1 MKKIILAFLLGVLLI
16 ACGKDGKEL
25 VYKVGTNAE
34 FPPYEYIEDGKIKG
48 FDADIMDEI
57 AKRGEF
63 KYEWVNM
70 NFDGLISALQSK
82 KADMVI
88 AGMTLNEERQKYVN
102 FSVPYIKPAVS
113 LIALKSNS
121 TTSIEEFNNKK
132 FGVELGTTEADIIK
146 GKFPDA
152 IIVPFSSNTASVLAL
167 KSQKI
172 DAILFDSKVAE
183 SYVKNNPDIKIV
195 GEAAGEEKAMAFN
208 LKDTEVHNKV
218 NTILQEMLN
227 DGTID
232 KLKEKYGI

>member
-1 MKKIILAFLLGVLLI
+1 
-16 ACGKDGKEL
+16 
-25 VYKVGTNAE
+25 
-34 FPPYEYIEDGKIKG
+34 
-48 FDADIMDEI
+48 MDEI

-82 KADMVI
+82 KVDMVI

>member
-16 ACGKDGKEL
+16 ACGKDSKEL

-57 AKRGEF
+57 AKRGKF

-82 KADMVI
+82 KVDMVI

-183 SYVKNNPDIKIV
+183 SYVKNNPEIKIV
-195 GEAAGEEKAMAFN
+195 GEAASEEKAMAFIR
-208 LKDTEVHNKV
+208 TSQRRH
-218 NTILQEMLN
+218 
-227 DGTID
+227 
-232 KLKEKYGI
+232 

>member
-82 KADMVI
+82 KVDMVI
-88 AGMTLNEERQKYVN
+88 AGMTLNKERQKYVN

-152 IIVPFSSNTASVLAL
+152 TIVSFLSNTASVLAL

>member
-1 MKKIILAFLLGVLLI
+1 M
-16 ACGKDGKEL
+16 
-25 VYKVGTNAE
+25 
-34 FPPYEYIEDGKIKG
+34 
-48 FDADIMDEI
+48 
-57 AKRGEF
+57 
-63 KYEWVNM
+63 
-70 NFDGLISALQSK
+70 
-82 KADMVI
+82 
-88 AGMTLNEERQKYVN
+88 
-102 FSVPYIKPAVS
+102 
-113 LIALKSNS
+113 
-121 TTSIEEFNNKK
+121 
-132 FGVELGTTEADIIK
+132 GTTEADIIK

-152 IIVPFSSNTASVLAL
+152 TIVSFSSNTASVLAL

>member
-82 KADMVI
+82 KVDMVI

-132 FGVELGTTEADIIK
+132 FGVELETTEADIIK

-152 IIVPFSSNTASVLAL
+152 TIVSFSSNTASVLAL

>member
-16 ACGKDGKEL
+16 ACGKDSKEL

-82 KADMVI
+82 KVDMVI
-88 AGMTLNEERQKYVN
+88 AGMTLNKERQKYVN

-152 IIVPFSSNTASVLAL
+152 TIVSFLSNTASVLAL

>member
-16 ACGKDGKEL
+16 ACGKDSKEL

-34 FPPYEYIEDGKIKG
+34 FPPYEYMEDGKIKG

-57 AKRGEF
+57 AKRGKF

-82 KADMVI
+82 KVDMVI

-132 FGVELGTTEADIIK
+132 FGVELGTIEADIIK

-183 SYVKNNPDIKIV
+183 SYVKNNPEIKIV
-195 GEAAGEEKAMAFN
+195 GEVTGEDKAMAFN